1 MKTVMAQGAFD
12 ILHPGHIHYLK
23 ESSRMGDEL
32 VVVIAR
38 DSRIEK
44 RKDLVFSEDERKE
57 MIKALESVDRAI
69 LGSETDIYDT
79 VRDVNPD
86 VITLGY
92 DQKHD
97 REEVRELAEDTV
109 GHEVEVLR
117 IEGKNE
123 YSSTDIKNR

>member
-1 MKTVMAQGAFD
+1 MKTVMAQGTFD

-38 DSRIEK
+38 DSRAEK

-57 MIKALESVDRAI
+57 MIEALESVDRAI

-79 VRDVNPD
+79 VRDVDPD

-97 REEVRELAEDTV
+97 RDKVRELAEDTV